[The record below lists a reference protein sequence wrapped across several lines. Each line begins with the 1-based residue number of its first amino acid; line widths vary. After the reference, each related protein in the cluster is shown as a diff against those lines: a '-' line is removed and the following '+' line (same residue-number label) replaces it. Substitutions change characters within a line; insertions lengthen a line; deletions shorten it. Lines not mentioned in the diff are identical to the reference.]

1 MEFSANNHKLLGVL
15 LQDAHLLSDIEIQ
28 IALVDQKAYG
38 MRLGD
43 ILVLHGWVKKQ
54 TVDFFTEQW
63 NKLLEGCLD
72 YSLEDCLLAAGLL
85 SDSQIK
91 IIHQEQQL
99 TGQDFGE
106 IAVYRG
112 WLKQSTLN
120 FFHNHLTQQKFQAMS
135 RRQAA

>member
-85 SDSQIK
+85 SDSQIN

-99 TGQDFGE
+99 TGQGFGE

-120 FFHNHLTQQKFQAMS
+120 FFHNHLTQQKFQSMS

>member
-1 MEFSANNHKLLGVL
+1 MEFNANNHKLLGVL

-85 SDSQIK
+85 SDSQIN

>member
-1 MEFSANNHKLLGVL
+1 MEFSTTNHKLLGVI

-85 SDSQIK
+85 SNSQIN

-112 WLKQSTLN
+112 WLKQATLK
-120 FFHNHLTQQKFQAMS
+120 FFLNHLTQQTFQAMS
-135 RRQAA
+135 RQQAA